1 VAVVLGVEPVN
12 RDLTLLLDPVGG
24 DSVSPSCSSAA
35 PPRPRGLVLA
45 PVNSTLGLTRRLP
58 AVPVVSE
65 GGADWLTGTLL
76 IIPWMDTGS
85 TEGTVID
92 SGRPEKPPEKE
103 GTLGPVGSRE
113 LGKVVCSTGN
123 LGGKID
129 PSGPVPPKP
138 DGVSGR
144 LAVGLNRKPVTVA
157 SLGRNF
163 SKLVTAGTVGTLSV
177 TGRALGCGWNLI

>member
-1 VAVVLGVEPVN
+1 MGTLNLFPVAVVLGVDPVK

-24 DSVSPSCSSAA
+24 DSVSPSCSVSGA
-35 PPRPRGLVLA
+35 RPRGLDLV
-45 PVNSTLGLTRRLP
+45 PVNSTLGLTRRLL

-65 GGADWLTGTLL
+65 DGADWLGTRLM
-76 IIPWMDTGS
+76 IPWIETGS
-85 TEGTVID
+85 TDGTVID

-103 GTLGPVGSRE
+103 GTRGPVGSRE
-113 LGKVVCSTGN
+113 LGKVVCSTGS

-138 DGVSGR
+138 VSGR
-144 LAVGLNRKPVTVA
+144 RAVGLNRKPVTDA

-177 TGRALGCGWNLI
+177 TGRWLG